1 MNAGL
6 GWLGLEAG
14 RLGGQRGWGFTAV
27 VSSWQR
33 RRRHRGP
40 RGTGGIKRGWGWWG
54 RWGGRL
60 PRILGG
66 AGSICTEPWIPT
78 RWEERE
84 WGWDG
89 W

>member
-14 RLGGQRGWGFTAV
+14 SLGGQRGWGFTA

-40 RGTGGIKRGWGWWG
+40 RGTGGIKRGWGRWG
-54 RWGGRL
+54 WRGGRL
-60 PRILGG
+60 PHILGRARG
-66 AGSICTEPWIPT
+66 LCIEPRIPT

-84 WGWDG
+84 WRGDG